1 MIAMDA
7 GTGWELAAPAK
18 TSADIITRLNAAMR
32 ETVQDP
38 DLQRRLASMSVEPI
52 AGAAQDFFKLVLNE
66 QKKWADV
73 IAKARIT
80 VE

>member
-1 MIAMDA
+1 
-7 GTGWELAAPAK
+7 
-18 TSADIITRLNAAMR
+18 
-32 ETVQDP
+32 
-38 DLQRRLASMSVEPI
+38 MSVEPI